1 MLLKR
6 GEVEIKFSIQ
16 MIQKFTNRRGEEHQ
30 WFRRLVCIEGKC
42 LLAVN

>member
-16 MIQKFTNRRGEEHQ
+16 MIQKFTNRRGEETI
-30 WFRRLVCIEGKC
+30 RRPVCIEVNVS
-42 LLAVN
+42 LL